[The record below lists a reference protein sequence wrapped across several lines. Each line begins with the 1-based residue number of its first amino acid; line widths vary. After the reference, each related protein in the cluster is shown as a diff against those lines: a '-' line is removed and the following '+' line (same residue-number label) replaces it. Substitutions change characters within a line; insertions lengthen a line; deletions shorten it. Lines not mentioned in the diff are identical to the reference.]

1 MGANPYGRVPSGP
14 SGAGDLASVGDGV
27 GEGVEDLAGLV
38 PVDAG
43 VGDALAVDER
53 LAWDDVLAAFDEMAF
68 DHDAG
73 DGVVSG
79 ADLAGDVVGD
89 GGLVAV
95 VLIGVAVGAIDHDGG
110 DEAGFLEESGDLGDG
125 GGVVIGAGFAAAED
139 DVAGGVAGGFD
150 DGGDALFGDAE
161 EAVWAG
167 GGADGVDG
175 DADAAAGA
183 VFEADGHAEAAGEFA
198 VDLAFDGASAD
209 GTPCDEIG
217 DVLGADGV
225 EEFGAAGDFHFR
237 EGGEE
242 LACEAEAAVDVEAF
256 VEAWVVDV
264 AFPADGGAWF
274 FEVDAHD
281 DAEVFGVS
289 ACFVADEGGV
299 FEGGFFVVDGAG
311 AGDDEEAVIASL
323 EDGFC
328 GAAAV
333 GDEFEGLVTR
343 VDVVHEDFR

>member
-73 DGVVSG
+73 DGVISG

-89 GGLVAV
+89 GGLVAM
-95 VLIGVAVGAIDHDGG
+95 VLVGVAVGAIDHDGG

-183 VFEADGHAEAAGEFA
+183 VFEADGHAEPAGEFA

-217 DVLGADGV
+217 DVLWADGV

-274 FEVDAHD
+274 FELDAHD

-311 AGDDEEAVIASL
+311 ACDDEEAVIASL

-333 GDEFEGLVTR
+333 GDESCAERELV
-343 VDVVHEDFR
+343 